1 MVSSWNNFTTSCA
14 WVMRERKRAAIAS
27 KQVFIGYKFY
37 INYIANIKLTY
48 YVVYSCKQGY
58 STINITI
65 T

>member
-1 MVSSWNNFTTSCA
+1 
-14 WVMRERKRAAIAS
+14 MRERKRAAIAS